1 MVGLMNN
8 PPIAALV
15 ISHMYPCR
23 DLSLHGIFMIRQA
36 QYLRHYGVECF
47 FLVPRPKAPWLMYKL
62 PRWQFYRPENS
73 LLDHGFVKDET
84 RYVRLPGMSFRL
96 WEEDS
101 IYWSLKKRAF
111 LCHQRKKFAI
121 VLGVSMLPDAGVSVK
136 LGRDLKIPSV
146 GLAVG
151 SDVKVYPSHNLFI
164 KKKLSRTIAALDMII
179 GVSNNICNNIK
190 LIGTPKREPA
200 TVYLGRDVSLFQPAD
215 DKNDYRKQFDIP
227 SDAVVGI
234 YVGNI
239 AENKGMRELAS
250 VIPAL
255 AKKYPEFYLILVG
268 NGPCLGVFQSL
279 RTQYPRIILPGNVS
293 PETVAPY
300 LKCSDF
306 MIFPSYSECMP
317 QSVLEA
323 MNCGLCV
330 IASRVGGI
338 PEAVIHDETGLL
350 VEPGN
355 SQQLQD
361 AIEQL
366 LSNYSLRQRMSIRA
380 LSHSREKFDPHKNAG
395 YFSELLY
402 SAVYTFKDVT
412 QGSFN

>member
-1 MVGLMNN
+1 MNDPGLLVALMNN
-8 PPIAALV
+8 PRIAVLV
-15 ISHMYPCR
+15 ISHMYPCQ
-23 DLSLHGIFMIRQA
+23 DLSLHGIFMIREA
-36 QYLRHYGVECF
+36 EYLWHYGVDCF
-47 FLVPRPKAPWLMYKL
+47 FLVPRPKALWPIYKL
-62 PRWQFYRPENS
+62 LRWNFYRPENL
-73 LLDHGFVKDET
+73 LLDHGFEKDET
-84 RYVRLPGMSFRL
+84 RYVRLPGMLFRL

-101 IYWSLKKRAF
+101 IYWSLRKRAI
-111 LCHQRKKFAI
+111 LWHERKKFDM

-151 SDVKVYPSHNLFI
+151 SDVKVYPGKNLFI
-164 KKKLSRTIAALDMII
+164 KKKLSRTIASLDMII
-179 GVSNNICNNIK
+179 GVSNDICNKIK
-190 LIGTPKREPA
+190 AIGTPKREPA

-215 DKNDYRKQFDIP
+215 DKGFYRKQFGIP
-227 SDAVVGI
+227 NEAVVGI

-239 AENKGMRELAS
+239 AESKGMRELAS
-250 VIPAL
+250 AIPAL
-255 AKKYPEFYLILVG
+255 VKKYPEFYLILVG
-268 NGPCLGVFQSL
+268 NGSSIGVFESL
-279 RTQYPRIILPGNVS
+279 RSQYPRIILPGNVS

-306 MIFPSYSECMP
+306 MIFPSYSEGMP
-317 QSVLEA
+317 QAVLEA

-355 SQQLQD
+355 PQQLQD

-366 LSNYSLRQRMSIRA
+366 LSNNELRQKMSIRA
-380 LSHSREKFDPHKNAG
+380 LSYSRGKFDPHKNAE

-402 SAVYTFKDVT
+402 SLSKQETH
-412 QGSFN
+412 